1 MNQSSPHEDAAPVA
15 LLLDD
20 VEDIVAELLTMF
32 TLRGIPCA
40 GAHSLREALAKLRAL
55 PSISLVISDIR
66 LRDEAGEDMITLVK
80 MDPDLRQRDFRF
92 VFMTGDVMRFAGQD
106 TIEDHPILLK
116 PVHPQRLLELVKG
129 ILAPSSDGQ

>member
-1 MNQSSPHEDAAPVA
+1 MNPPSPHEGIAPVV

-32 TLRGIPCA
+32 TLRGIPGA
-40 GAHSLREALAKLRAL
+40 GAHSLQDALAKLRAW
-55 PSISLVISDIR
+55 PSISLVISDMR

-80 MDPDLRQRDFRF
+80 TDPDLRQREFRF

-116 PVHPQRLLELVKG
+116 PVHPQRLLEVVTR
-129 ILAPSSDGQ
+129 ILTPSANGQ